1 MKKLTYESAYEELQ
15 EIVNKMQEGIIDI
28 DHLSENVERAS
39 ELIAFCKEK
48 LRTTE
53 KDLKKLIE

>member
-15 EIVNKMQEGIIDI
+15 KIVNKMQEGIIDI
-28 DHLSENVERAS
+28 DHLSENVARAS